1 VVVISIILYS
11 FLPPMGILVRIISR
25 LALLPVVAGVAYEFL
40 RFSAAHQDNAFIR
53 LITKPNLAL
62 QGLTTREPDRGML
75 EVAITAFEQVLAFEQ
90 GLQTVTDATHIVA
103 GHDKETAVSEPIL
116 SPE

>member
-1 VVVISIILYS
+1 
-11 FLPPMGILVRIISR
+11 
-25 LALLPVVAGVAYEFL
+25 
-40 RFSAAHQDNAFIR
+40 
-53 LITKPNLAL
+53 
-62 QGLTTREPDRGML
+62 ML